1 MTKYIF
7 LLLLIASTEANAQ
20 FGPEL
25 DAMLADS
32 DRSQI
37 RAQNEEIKRQNNE
50 ILRNQREALMAR
62 RAAEDAFE
70 NNNNYQVKYNSA
82 LHLLDL
88 IASGQCQ
95 YALAAASFY
104 PITTQSSVRI
114 LCGPKKRKR

>member
-82 LHLLDL
+82 LYLLDL

-95 YALAAASFY
+95 YALAAASFH
-104 PITTQSSVRI
+104 PITTQSSVRT
-114 LCGPKKRKR
+114 LCAPKKRKR